1 MKTRNAVVTLA
12 QSWIGK
18 NEKDGSFKSIIDIY
32 NSLAGSF
39 PRGTKM
45 RYDWEWCAAFWSA
58 LAIALGYTDIMPIEI
73 GCGELINAAKVMN
86 IWQENDAYVPS
97 PGDAVMYD
105 WQDKTSKDNAGWPD
119 HVGVV
124 EYVNEQSGYFVVIE
138 GNNGGAVKRRTVSL
152 NGKYIR
158 GFITP
163 NYDKEVV
170 PVPVLPTIGKS
181 VSEIAHEVIVGKWGS
196 GAARKQSLAA
206 SGYDPQT
213 IQNEVNRILNGN
225 TQPVPVAPIPAPT
238 LVQKRITATCS
249 ASIQNPSV
257 AGLYNTTANLYCRN
271 DAGTNKK
278 ALVQIPKGT
287 PVRCYGYYSVSNG
300 VKWLYIQVE
309 LSGVL
314 YTGFSSI
321 QFLSHK

>member
-12 QSWIGK
+12 QTWIGK

-32 NSLAGSF
+32 NSFAGTL

-73 GCGELINAAKVMN
+73 GCGELINAAKAMN
-86 IWQENDAYVPS
+86 IWQENDAYVPK
-97 PGDAVMYD
+97 PGDAVLYD
-105 WQDKTSKDNAGWPD
+105 WQDKTTKDNTGWPD

-138 GNNGGAVKRRTVSL
+138 GNNGSAVKRRTVSI
-152 NGKYIR
+152 NGQFIR

-163 NYDKEVV
+163 TYDAEVI
-170 PVPVLPTIGKS
+170 PIPVLPVMGKS
-181 VSEIAHEVIVGKWGS
+181 TSEIAHEVIVGKWGS
-196 GAARKQSLAA
+196 GDVRRSALA
-206 SGYDPQT
+206 SCGYDYQT

-225 TQPVPVAPIPAPT
+225 TQPVPVAPVPAPAP
-238 LVQKRITATCS
+238 VQQTITATCS
-249 ASIQNPSV
+249 ASILNPSF
-257 AGLYNTTANLYCRN
+257 AGSYVTTANLYCRN

-278 ALVQIPKGT
+278 ALVQLPKGT
-287 PVRCYGYYSVSNG
+287 PVRCYGYYSVNNG
-300 VKWLYIQVE
+300 VKWLYIQAE
-309 LSGVL
+309 LSGVV

-321 QFLSHK
+321 QFLAHR

>member
-1 MKTRNAVVTLA
+1 MSRSRQAVVNYAKSL
-12 QSWIGK
+12 IGL
-18 NEKDGSFKSIIDIY
+18 NEQDGSFKKIIDIY
-32 NSLAGSF
+32 NTQTAF

-45 RYDWEWCAAFWSA
+45 QYNWEWCAAFWSA

-86 IWQENDAYVPS
+86 IWQENDAHVPS

-105 WQDKTSKDNAGWPD
+105 WQDKTSKDNTGWPD

-124 EYVNEQSGYFVVIE
+124 EYINEQSGYFVVIE

-170 PVPVLPTIGKS
+170 PVPVPPTIGKS

-225 TQPVPVAPIPAPT
+225 TQPVPAPT

-249 ASIQNPSV
+249 ASILNPSF
-257 AGLYNTTANLYCRN
+257 AGPYVTTANLYCRN

-278 ALVQIPKGT
+278 ALVQLPKGT

-300 VKWLYIQVE
+300 IKWLLIQAE

-321 QFLSHK
+321 QFLAHR